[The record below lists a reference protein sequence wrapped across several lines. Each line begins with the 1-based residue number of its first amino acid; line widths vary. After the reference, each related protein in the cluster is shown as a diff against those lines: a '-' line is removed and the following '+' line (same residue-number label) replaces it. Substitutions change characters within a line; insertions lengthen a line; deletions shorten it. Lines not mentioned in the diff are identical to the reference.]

1 MNLVPVKT
9 SSLVPTGT
17 AHIQYLSELQINALT
32 GVYQK
37 FFDSA
42 PSPRQYARRGKH
54 WLVFLV
60 LRYTGCRLSEA
71 LSINAET
78 DVDYRN
84 AELRLL
90 TLKQHTP
97 KGRHGKKRSP
107 SRIVPVP
114 VNVISE
120 ISNFRLQIAQ
130 YIAKGHISNTD
141 GNPFHLDPATFRK
154 TFYRLA
160 REAGIPKDLGHP
172 HILRHS
178 RSIEVLRAGVPVTS
192 VQDLLGHSNLNTTAL
207 YLRISGHETK
217 QIMKDRGL
225 I

>member
-1 MNLVPVKT
+1 MNLVPFKS
-9 SSLVPTGT
+9 SSLVPTAT
-17 AHIQYLSELQINALT
+17 AHIQYLTEVKINSLT
-32 GVYQK
+32 GAYQK

-42 PSPRQYARRGKH
+42 PSPRQYAKRGKH
-54 WLVFLV
+54 WLIFLV
-60 LRYTGCRLSEA
+60 LRYTGARLAEV
-71 LSINAET
+71 LSLNPET
-78 DVDYRN
+78 DIDYRN
-84 AELRLL
+84 GELRLL

-114 VNVISE
+114 ANVISE

-130 YIAKGHISNTD
+130 YVAKEEIMKNE
-141 GNPFHLDPATFRK
+141 GNCFHLDPATFRK
-154 TFYRLA
+154 TFYRLS
-160 REAGIPKDLGHP
+160 RDAGIPKDLGHP

-207 YLRISGHETK
+207 YLRISAHETK
-217 QIMKDRGL
+217 QILKDRGL